1 VVSSE
6 LPVVPGGLAPGSHVA
21 GYRIEEQIGRGGM
34 AVVYRASDVRLNR
47 PVALKILA
55 PELAS
60 DAAFRQRF
68 IREMRSAAA
77 VDHPN
82 IVPVFDAGEADGSLY
97 IAMRYVSGQDVR
109 SLLDTEHRLP
119 PARAVHLITQ
129 VASALD
135 NAHARGLVHRDVKPG
150 NMLISAVPGSGQPDH
165 AYLSDFGLS
174 KEALSSSLTL
184 TGQFLGTLDYMAPEQ
199 VEGHPIDGRAD
210 LYALACT
217 AFEML
222 AGSPPFKRD
231 AGLAVL
237 WAQLSA
243 PAPSLTALR
252 PDLPPA
258 VDRVL
263 ARALAKSPDDRYP
276 SCAEFAAALRAACG
290 LGTESEPGARFGAGA
305 APARLPTQRAH
316 VAEPHPPEPHPATSW
331 PDDPPTDPGLR
342 PATSWPEDE
351 DPPTDPQLR
360 RAASWAPA
368 PQQSQQQNQ
377 AASWPPAPP
386 PVTPAAYQARRPP
399 QRRRSGRRAAAV
411 VIGCIVILAIAGAAY
426 ALLRGGASPR
436 RPATAASPAR
446 SASTAPAGP
455 LGPAATVQAYVA
467 AINDHDYA
475 KAWDLGGKN
484 TGSSYNSFVS
494 GFSNTAQDNLTV
506 VSVNG
511 NAVTVKLA
519 AAQTNG
525 SVNDFHGTYTVN
537 DGVITQS
544 RIQSGG

>member
-1 VVSSE
+1 
-6 LPVVPGGLAPGSHVA
+6 
-21 GYRIEEQIGRGGM
+21 
-34 AVVYRASDVRLNR
+34 
-47 PVALKILA
+47 
-55 PELAS
+55 
-60 DAAFRQRF
+60 
-68 IREMRSAAA
+68 
-77 VDHPN
+77 
-82 IVPVFDAGEADGSLY
+82 
-97 IAMRYVSGQDVR
+97 
-109 SLLDTEHRLP
+109 
-119 PARAVHLITQ
+119 
-129 VASALD
+129 
-135 NAHARGLVHRDVKPG
+135 
-150 NMLISAVPGSGQPDH
+150 MLISAVPGSGQPDH

-252 PDLPPA
+252 PDLPSA

-276 SCAEFAAALRAACG
+276 SCADFAAALRAACG
-290 LGTESEPGARFGAGA
+290 LGTESEPGARFSAGA

-316 VAEPHPPEPHPATSW
+316 VAEPHPAEPQPATSW

-342 PATSWPEDE
+342 PATSWPEDPPTDPGLRPATSWPE

-360 RAASWAPA
+360 RAESWAPASQQNPQQNQAASWAPA
-368 PQQSQQQNQ
+368 SQQSPQQNQ

-399 QRRRSGRRAAAV
+399 PRRRSGRRVAAV
-411 VIGCIVILAIAGAAY
+411 IIGCIVILAIAGAAY
-426 ALLRGGASPR
+426 ALLGGGASPR
-436 RPATAASPAR
+436 RPATVANPAR

-511 NAVTVKLA
+511 NVVTVKLA